1 MGERA
6 VGNWGKQPDYMSNLV
21 LGTVQF
27 GVDYG
32 VSNRIGRTYDAEI
45 ENILKYADKKDINM
59 LDTAPAY
66 GNSESIIGNFIHN
79 CTNHKQWRV
88 ITKTLYSQSDTICDK
103 QVDELLDNL
112 KLSQKNIYQKSI
124 YGLLIHNCDDLF
136 LPGGEKLFQIMK
148 KLKQDGVIKKIGVS
162 VYSSKQ
168 IDRVLDN
175 YQIDLVQ
182 LPLNILDQRL
192 LNGGQLNRLKEYDV
206 EIHARSVFLQGLL
219 LMPLKS
225 ISPWFDPIRRD
236 LDAFH
241 IKAKKLN
248 MSSLQ
253 LALGFVR
260 SISEVDKIVV
270 GINTL
275 HQLYEIV
282 NAMSTSINT
291 DDCFDLSISD
301 STYLNPSNWKI

>member
-112 KLSQKNIYQKSI
+112 KLSQKNIYQKM
-124 YGLLIHNCDDLF
+124 L
-136 LPGGEKLFQIMK
+136 
-148 KLKQDGVIKKIGVS
+148 
-162 VYSSKQ
+162 VY
-168 IDRVLDN
+168 
-175 YQIDLVQ
+175 
-182 LPLNILDQRL
+182 IL
-192 LNGGQLNRLKEYDV
+192 
-206 EIHARSVFLQGLL
+206 
-219 LMPLKS
+219 
-225 ISPWFDPIRRD
+225 
-236 LDAFH
+236 
-241 IKAKKLN
+241 
-248 MSSLQ
+248 
-253 LALGFVR
+253 
-260 SISEVDKIVV
+260 
-270 GINTL
+270 
-275 HQLYEIV
+275 
-282 NAMSTSINT
+282 
-291 DDCFDLSISD
+291 
-301 STYLNPSNWKI
+301 

>member
-219 LMPLKS
+219 
-225 ISPWFDPIRRD
+225 
-236 LDAFH
+236 
-241 IKAKKLN
+241 
-248 MSSLQ
+248 
-253 LALGFVR
+253 
-260 SISEVDKIVV
+260 
-270 GINTL
+270 
-275 HQLYEIV
+275 
-282 NAMSTSINT
+282 
-291 DDCFDLSISD
+291 
-301 STYLNPSNWKI
+301 